1 MTINHQ
7 RVFRGFSS
15 SEILEEFS
23 ESTETQ
29 EEDHQ
34 DVLNRTGIES
44 QYRARERHEEEP
56 KGWK

>member
-23 ESTETQ
+23 EVSATN
-29 EEDHQ
+29 EESHQ
-34 DVLNRTGIES
+34 DILD
-44 QYRARERHEEEP
+44 RELIDVQSKVENIPEDS